1 MLLLIS
7 AVLAHVPSAGLRAT
21 ATKCPYFKPGSEHPR
36 LPFLRQPCCTQ
47 CNRAHLLPRVQPRGG
62 YCMVFRVLLFF
73 KVCFSLR
80 SPMLAVITSCVVHA
94 LLSLPLVQITVHLCN
109 SRFTAFWL
117 PLQSKHSHTSF
128 RLCKSSYPSHPSWCF
143 SSPFVLCS

>member
-1 MLLLIS
+1 MSPLLASEPLPPS
-7 AVLAHVPSAGLRAT
+7 APALSLVPSIHVCPSSGSPAAHGATGLI
-21 ATKCPYFKPGSEHPR
+21 YFLESSHVE
-36 LPFLRQPCCTQ
+36 
-47 CNRAHLLPRVQPRGG
+47 AIAW
-62 YCMVFRVLLFF
+62 FRVLLLF